1 MLWIMQRRVFLKK
14 AGAFTILV
22 IGGAVFRAYGEDIP
36 EIGDG
41 TAFEPW
47 ETWNQDSQEGPLLL
61 VRAAIICSNAYNSQP
76 WLFKLS
82 QSSIELYADLSR
94 NLGAFDPYVREL
106 HFSLGCALE
115 NLLIAAA
122 ANGYKTS
129 LTLLPGK
136 LEPVP
141 QTPKPE
147 LVARVDLSSGPRVVS
162 DLYQAI
168 PHRHTNRDPF
178 DAQKPVPSEFVEV
191 LARITNEEKQV
202 KLFLFTEEAER
213 KKIADLIASAS
224 EKFLSDPEVR
234 NSTRVWFR
242 TTPEQYQ
249 KLADG
254 VYVSAPSSSKTGPL
268 ETYRTLMLTG
278 RLFGIISVKDRSD
291 REQTLRAGRIWQRAH
306 LLATARGLAARP
318 ANGAV
323 EILDHEKRLNLNTNS
338 SAQLAE
344 ITGDASWQ
352 PTFMFYMG
360 YATIPAVA
368 SARRSVEKVVL

>member
-1 MLWIMQRRVFLKK
+1 MQRRIFLKK
-14 AGAFTILV
+14 AGAFTVLV

-47 ETWNQDSQEGPLLL
+47 KSWNEDSREGPLLL
-61 VRAAIICSNAYNSQP
+61 VRAAIISSNAYNSQP

-82 QSSIELYADLSR
+82 QSSIELYAALSR

-129 LTLLPGK
+129 LTFLPGK
-136 LEPVP
+136 LDPVP

-162 DLYQAI
+162 ALYQAI

-178 DAQKPVPSEFVEV
+178 DAQKPVPSEFGEA
-191 LARITNEEKQV
+191 LAGIANEEKQV

-224 EKFLSDPEVR
+224 EKFLSDPDVR

-254 VYVSAPSSSKTGPL
+254 AYVPAPPPSSQTGPL
-268 ETYRTLMLTG
+268 ETYKTLMLTG
-278 RLFGIISVKDRSD
+278 RLFGIIAVKDRYD
-291 REQTLRAGRIWQRAH
+291 REHTLRAGRVWQRAH
-306 LLATARGLAARP
+306 LLATACGLAARP

-338 SAQLAE
+338 SARIAE

-360 YATIPAVA
+360 YATISAVA
-368 SARRSVEKVVL
+368 SARRSVEKVIL

>member
-1 MLWIMQRRVFLKK
+1 MQRRVFLKK

-22 IGGAVFRAYGEDIP
+22 IGGAVFRSYGEDIP
-36 EIGDG
+36 EIGNR

-47 ETWNQDSQEGPLLL
+47 KTWNEDSRKRPLLF
-61 VRAAIICSNAYNSQP
+61 VRAAIISSNAYNSQP

-115 NLLIAAA
+115 NLLIAAG

-136 LEPVP
+136 LEPVS
-141 QTPKPE
+141 QAPKPE
-147 LVARVDLSSGPRVVS
+147 LVARVDLSSGPRMFS
-162 DLYQAI
+162 DLYHAI

-178 DAQKPVPSEFVEV
+178 DAQKPVPSEFVEA
-191 LARITNEEKQV
+191 LAGIANEEKQV
-202 KLFLFTEEAER
+202 KLFLFTEEVER

-224 EKFLSDPEVR
+224 EKFLSDPDVR

-242 TTPEQYQ
+242 TTPEQYE

-254 VYVSAPSSSKTGPL
+254 VYVPAPPPSSQTGPL

-278 RLFGIISVKDRSD
+278 RLFGIIAVKDRYD
-291 REQTLRAGRIWQRAH
+291 REQTLRAGRVWQRAH

-323 EILDHEKRLNLNTNS
+323 EIIDHERRLNLNMKS
-338 SAQLAE
+338 SVQVAE

-360 YATIPAVA
+360 YATISAVA
-368 SARRSVEKVVL
+368 SARRSVEKVIV